1 MQDRSSMANPDQF
14 GTLYIVATPIGHL
27 DDMSLRA
34 INTLKKVT
42 TILCEDTRHSS
53 RLLQHIGVSKPLI
66 AFNNTNESQR
76 AEKAIARLKAGDDL
90 ALISDAGTPLISDP
104 GYPLVEEAR
113 LQHIPVV
120 PIPGPSA
127 LITALSASGL
137 PTREFTFLGFLPQT
151 QQKRLTALQ
160 TLSEE
165 TRTLVFYES
174 PHRIVESLKDMEQVF
189 GEARTAVLAKELTK
203 QFETFVSGPFS
214 QLLAYLSADDKHQK
228 GEFVLMVEGS
238 EKVEQSDE
246 AIRDCLGILL
256 EAGLSTKKAANACAK
271 LLSCKKNQAYDI
283 ALQLKG

>member
-1 MQDRSSMANPDQF
+1 MHDRSSMANPDQF

-42 TILCEDTRHSS
+42 TILCEDTRHSG

-66 AFNNTNESQR
+66 AFNNTNEAQR
-76 AEKAIARLKAGDDL
+76 AEKAINRLKAGDDL

-113 LQHIPVV
+113 TQLIPIV

-127 LITALSASGL
+127 VITALSASGL

-151 QQKRLTALQ
+151 QQKRLSALQ
-160 TLSEE
+160 ALAHE

-174 PHRIVESLKDMEQVF
+174 PHRIVDSLKDMEQVF
-189 GEARTAVLAKELTK
+189 GKTRKAVLAKELTK

-214 QLLAYLSADDKHQK
+214 ELLAFLNVDEKHQK
-228 GEFVLMVEGS
+228 GEFVLMIEGS
-238 EKVEQSDE
+238 EKAVQSDE
-246 AIRDCLGILL
+246 VIRDCLSILL
-256 EAGLSTKKAANACAK
+256 ESGLSTKKAANACAK
-271 LLSCKKNQAYDI
+271 LIDCKKNQAYEI